1 MSDNITKGILHK
13 FALSEESVQE
23 QLKQEIERMSH
34 YCDDLK
40 RENNSSSQNIK
51 TLKMKMSD
59 INQTIALDVGISAE
73 ELSKQFLVVSQIM
86 KQQSEIEL
94 LKELQRMYDSK
105 KSLENSLQELS
116 EMATDSDD
124 FSSDIPSLK
133 KRIKYCK
140 NPLERKSLER
150 QLNAVYK
157 AMKKRR

>member
-1 MSDNITKGILHK
+1 
-13 FALSEESVQE
+13 
-23 QLKQEIERMSH
+23 
-34 YCDDLK
+34 
-40 RENNSSSQNIK
+40 
-51 TLKMKMSD
+51 MKMSD

-150 QLNAVYK
+150 QLNDAYK
-157 AMKKRR
+157 TMKKRR